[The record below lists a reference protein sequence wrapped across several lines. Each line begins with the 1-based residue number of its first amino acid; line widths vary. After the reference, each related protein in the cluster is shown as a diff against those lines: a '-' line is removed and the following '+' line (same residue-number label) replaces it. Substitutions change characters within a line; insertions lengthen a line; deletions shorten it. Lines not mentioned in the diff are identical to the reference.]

1 MIQGLADFS
10 AAVANLVASAAPLV
24 SAVRIGPNRHV
35 TGLHWRNDTIMTV
48 DQALPAQDSYSVIL
62 ASGSL
67 VAGRSGPRDPAANLA
82 LLRLEI
88 PVNAPRIV
96 PAAETPVGAIILLVA
111 AAPDGSPTARLGMI
125 HALARTPGAIGPV
138 LDVTAAET
146 ETGGVVLDTAGRVL
160 GMAAPTV
167 TGQIGLIPHAT
178 ISRLAEPNGTWTA
191 APSPAPGVPNHGS
204 PVGAAAPIAA
214 QINGARRGWLGVA
227 LQPITV
233 PEPLVPRAGQTSG
246 RMVVN
251 ITHGGPADEAG
262 LRVGDVLLALNGQS
276 TSGAH
281 TARAFLG
288 ADRIGTQVEVKLL
301 RDGSVLTTFLTVAG
315 QPA

>member
-10 AAVANLVASAAPLV
+10 AAIANLVANAASLV
-24 SAVRIGPNRHV
+24 GAVRIGPNRHI

-67 VAGRSGPRDPAANLA
+67 VAGRSGPRDPASNLA
-82 LLRLEI
+82 LVRLEV
-88 PVNAPRIV
+88 PVNAPRV
-96 PAAETPVGAIILLVA
+96 MPGPEAPVGAIVLLVA
-111 AAPDGSPTARLGMI
+111 ASPDGSPTARLGMV
-125 HALARTPGAIGPV
+125 HARGNTLLLDLAC
-138 LDVTAAET
+138 AEP
-146 ETGGVVLDTAGRVL
+146 ETGGVVIDASGRVL
-160 GMAAPTV
+160 GMAAPTA
-167 TGQIGLIPHAT
+167 TGQIALIPHAT
-178 ISRLAEPNGTWTA
+178 ISRLAEPNGSA
-191 APSPAPGVPNHGS
+191 AVPPSAGYAPTQPSPE
-204 PVGAAAPIAA
+204 A

-276 TSGAH
+276 TSGSH

-288 ADRIGTQVEVKLL
+288 PDRIGTQIEIKLL
-301 RDGSVLTTFLTVAG
+301 RDGSVLTTFLTVAS